1 MSAAFDDRNPAQASA
16 APSHTGHGNGGG
28 RSTGLPTTVS
38 AAFSSTFAA
47 TGGSLAVLG
56 LSVLAVAGA
65 AGMLLWPAV
74 VASEERAAECG
85 RLLSQVERHD
95 AIAAERDAM
104 RVDLASA
111 RTAAARVLRTIPQGA
126 DQAHLMRMLAV
137 GTGPDMGTQTI
148 VAGEPVPATPD
159 GAAASNGG
167 KVPPSGISAT
177 PSGTSATPSGTSATP
192 SGISATSSGTSVT
205 SRARANAP
213 LRAVP
218 VTVEMR
224 ASFERVMEV
233 LARAEGDRR
242 LVRPIHIEI
251 QRPDESAAARA
262 AARGGAAVAPGDA
275 SLVEARLELDAVFA
289 AGIAATDLA
298 GADSAA
304 VEGAGE
310 DQ

>member
-1 MSAAFDDRNPAQASA
+1 MSGGNDMKHHTQDKGHAAAS
-16 APSHTGHGNGGG
+16 GHAFV
-28 RSTGLPTTVS
+28 RSASV
-38 AAFSSTFAA
+38 FAA
-47 TGGSLAVLG
+47 TKGSLAVLG

-104 RVDLASA
+104 RTDLASA
-111 RTAAARVLRTIPQGA
+111 RVAAARVLRTIPQGA

-148 VAGEPVPATPD
+148 VAGEPVPATP
-159 GAAASNGG
+159 AAAPN
-167 KVPPSGISAT
+167 PTNAAANAT
-177 PSGTSATPSGTSATP
+177 TNATTGATRVR
-192 SGISATSSGTSVT
+192 TD
-205 SRARANAP
+205 AP

-218 VTVEMR
+218 VIVEMR

-251 QRPDESAAARA
+251 QRPDAGATARA
-262 AARGGAAVAPGDA
+262 GARNAGGAASGTDDGAA
-275 SLVEARLELDAVFA
+275 TLVEARLELDAVFA
-289 AGIAATDLA
+289 AAIA
-298 GADSAA
+298 GADLAA
-304 VEGAGE
+304 ADGQDAPVASNVASNVASTSTGITTAAAQSTGGAAGD

>member
-1 MSAAFDDRNPAQASA
+1 MSGGHDMKHHTQDKGHAAAS
-16 APSHTGHGNGGG
+16 GGAFA
-28 RSTGLPTTVS
+28 RSASVFS
-38 AAFSSTFAA
+38 ASK
-47 TGGSLAVLG
+47 GSLAVLG
-56 LSVLAVAGA
+56 LSVLAVVGAG
-65 AGMLLWPAV
+65 GTLLWPAL
-74 VASEERAAECG
+74 VASEERIAECG

-111 RTAAARVLRTIPQGA
+111 RAAAARVLRTIPQGA

-148 VAGEPVPATPD
+148 VAGESVPATP
-159 GAAASNGG
+159 AAAGT
-167 KVPPSGISAT
+167 AT
-177 PSGTSATPSGTSATP
+177 NTATNTAAGTSTGASH
-192 SGISATSSGTSVT
+192 
-205 SRARANAP
+205 ARTGAP

-218 VTVEMR
+218 VIVEMR

-251 QRPDESAAARA
+251 QRPDAGVAARA
-262 AARGGAAVAPGDA
+262 GARNPNATAGADDGAN
-275 SLVEARLELDAVFA
+275 LVEARLELDAVFA
-289 AGIAATDLA
+289 AAIA
-298 GADSAA
+298 GADLADADAQDAA
-304 VEGAGE
+304 AAANAVRTTTAAAQSTGGAAGD

>member
-16 APSHTGHGNGGG
+16 ASAHTGHGNGGG

-38 AAFSSTFAA
+38 AAFSSTFSA

-126 DQAHLMRMLAV
+126 DQAHRLRLLAV

-159 GAAASNGG
+159 GAAASTGG
-167 KVPPSGISAT
+167 KVP
-177 PSGTSATPSGTSATP
+177 PSGTSATP
-192 SGISATSSGTSVT
+192 SGISAPPSGTSAT

>member
-1 MSAAFDDRNPAQASA
+1 MSGGNDMKHHTQDKGHAAAS
-16 APSHTGHGNGGG
+16 GHAFA
-28 RSTGLPTTVS
+28 RSASV
-38 AAFSSTFAA
+38 FAA
-47 TGGSLAVLG
+47 TKGSLAVLG

-104 RVDLASA
+104 RADLASA
-111 RTAAARVLRTIPQGA
+111 RVAAARVLRTIPQGA

-148 VAGEPVPATPD
+148 VAGEPVPATPA
-159 GAAASNGG
+159 GAAPNPTNA
-167 KVPPSGISAT
+167 AT
-177 PSGTSATPSGTSATP
+177 NATANTTTGATR
-192 SGISATSSGTSVT
+192 IRTD
-205 SRARANAP
+205 AP

-218 VTVEMR
+218 VIVEMR

-251 QRPDESAAARA
+251 QRPDAGASARTGARNAA
-262 AARGGAAVAPGDA
+262 GTDDGAAT
-275 SLVEARLELDAVFA
+275 LVEARLELDAVFA
-289 AGIAATDLA
+289 AAIAGADLAATDGQDAPVASNAASNAATNSTGITTAAAQSTGGAA
-298 GADSAA
+298 GD
-304 VEGAGE
+304 

>member
-167 KVPPSGISAT
+167 KVPPSG
-177 PSGTSATPSGTSATP
+177 TSATP
-192 SGISATSSGTSVT
+192 SGISATSSGTSAT

>member
-1 MSAAFDDRNPAQASA
+1 MSGGNDMKHHTQDKGHAAAS
-16 APSHTGHGNGGG
+16 GHAFV
-28 RSTGLPTTVS
+28 RSASV
-38 AAFSSTFAA
+38 FAA
-47 TGGSLAVLG
+47 TKGSLAVLG

-104 RVDLASA
+104 RTDLASA
-111 RTAAARVLRTIPQGA
+111 RVAAARVLRTIPQGA

-148 VAGEPVPATPD
+148 VAGEPVPATP
-159 GAAASNGG
+159 AAAPN
-167 KVPPSGISAT
+167 PTNAAANAT
-177 PSGTSATPSGTSATP
+177 TNATTGATRVR
-192 SGISATSSGTSVT
+192 TD
-205 SRARANAP
+205 AP

-218 VTVEMR
+218 VIVEMR

-251 QRPDESAAARA
+251 QRPDAAASARA
-262 AARGGAAVAPGDA
+262 GARNAGGAAAGTDDGA
-275 SLVEARLELDAVFA
+275 ATLVEARLELDAVFA
-289 AGIAATDLA
+289 AAIAGADLAATDGQDAPVASNVASNAATNSTGITTAAAQSTGGAA
-298 GADSAA
+298 GD
-304 VEGAGE
+304 

>member
-1 MSAAFDDRNPAQASA
+1 MPALSGSASPL
-16 APSHTGHGNGGG
+16 T
-28 RSTGLPTTVS
+28 PTTVS

-177 PSGTSATPSGTSATP
+177 PSGTSATPSG
-192 SGISATSSGTSVT
+192 ISATSSGTSVT

>member
-177 PSGTSATPSGTSATP
+177 PSGISATPSGTSA
-192 SGISATSSGTSVT
+192 T

>member
-16 APSHTGHGNGGG
+16 APSHQGPGIGGG

-177 PSGTSATPSGTSATP
+177 S
-192 SGISATSSGTSVT
+192 SGISATSSGTSAT
-205 SRARANAP
+205 SRGRANAP

>member
-1 MSAAFDDRNPAQASA
+1 MSGGNDMKHHTQDKGHAAAS
-16 APSHTGHGNGGG
+16 GHAFV
-28 RSTGLPTTVS
+28 RSASV
-38 AAFSSTFAA
+38 FAA
-47 TGGSLAVLG
+47 TKGSLAVLG

-104 RVDLASA
+104 RTDLASA
-111 RTAAARVLRTIPQGA
+111 RVAAARVLRTIPQGA

-148 VAGEPVPATPD
+148 VAGEPVPATP
-159 GAAASNGG
+159 AAAPN
-167 KVPPSGISAT
+167 PTNAAANAT
-177 PSGTSATPSGTSATP
+177 TNATTGATRVR
-192 SGISATSSGTSVT
+192 TD
-205 SRARANAP
+205 AP

-218 VTVEMR
+218 VIVEMR

-251 QRPDESAAARA
+251 QRPDAGATARA
-262 AARGGAAVAPGDA
+262 GARNAGGAAAGTDDGA
-275 SLVEARLELDAVFA
+275 ATLVEARLELDAVFA
-289 AGIAATDLA
+289 AAIAGADLAATDGQDAPVASNVASNAATNSTGITTAAAQSTGGAA
-298 GADSAA
+298 GD
-304 VEGAGE
+304 

>member
-16 APSHTGHGNGGG
+16 APSHQGPGIGGG

-167 KVPPSGISAT
+167 KVPPSGT
-177 PSGTSATPSGTSATP
+177 
-192 SGISATSSGTSVT
+192 SATSSGTSAT

-262 AARGGAAVAPGDA
+262 AARGGAAVALGDA

>member
-177 PSGTSATPSGTSATP
+177 
-192 SGISATSSGTSVT
+192 SSGTSVT

>member
-167 KVPPSGISAT
+167 KVPPSG
-177 PSGTSATPSGTSATP
+177 TSATP
-192 SGISATSSGTSVT
+192 SGISATPSGSSATSSGSSAT

>member
-16 APSHTGHGNGGG
+16 ASAHTGHGNGGG

-38 AAFSSTFAA
+38 AAFSSTFSA

-65 AGMLLWPAV
+65 AGMMLWPAV

-159 GAAASNGG
+159 GAAASTGG
-167 KVPPSGISAT
+167 KVP
-177 PSGTSATPSGTSATP
+177 PSGTSATP
-192 SGISATSSGTSVT
+192 SGISAT

>member
-1 MSAAFDDRNPAQASA
+1 MSGGNDMKHHTQDKGHAAAS
-16 APSHTGHGNGGG
+16 GHAFA
-28 RSTGLPTTVS
+28 RSASV
-38 AAFSSTFAA
+38 FAA
-47 TGGSLAVLG
+47 TKGSLSVLG

-104 RVDLASA
+104 RADLASA
-111 RTAAARVLRTIPQGA
+111 RVAAARVLRTIPQGA

-148 VAGEPVPATPD
+148 VAGEPVPATP
-159 GAAASNGG
+159 AAAPN
-167 KVPPSGISAT
+167 PTNAAANAT
-177 PSGTSATPSGTSATP
+177 TNATTGATRVR
-192 SGISATSSGTSVT
+192 TD
-205 SRARANAP
+205 AP

-218 VTVEMR
+218 VIVEMR

-251 QRPDESAAARA
+251 QRPDAGAIARA
-262 AARGGAAVAPGDA
+262 GARNAGGAAAGTVDGAA
-275 SLVEARLELDAVFA
+275 TLVEARLELDAVFA
-289 AGIAATDLA
+289 AAIAGADLAATDGQDAPVASNVASNAATNATGITTAAAQSTGGAA
-298 GADSAA
+298 GD
-304 VEGAGE
+304 

>member
-16 APSHTGHGNGGG
+16 ASAHTGHGNGGG

-159 GAAASNGG
+159 GAAASTGG
-167 KVPPSGISAT
+167 KVP
-177 PSGTSATPSGTSATP
+177 PSGTSATPSGSSA
-192 SGISATSSGTSVT
+192 T

>member
-16 APSHTGHGNGGG
+16 ASSHTGHGNGGG
-28 RSTGLPTTVS
+28 RATGLPTTVS

-159 GAAASNGG
+159 GAAASTGG
-167 KVPPSGISAT
+167 KVP
-177 PSGTSATPSGTSATP
+177 PSGTSATPSGSSA
-192 SGISATSSGTSVT
+192 T

>member
-177 PSGTSATPSGTSATP
+177 PSGTSATPSG
-192 SGISATSSGTSVT
+192 ISATSSGTSVT

>member
-159 GAAASNGG
+159 GAAASTGG
-167 KVPPSGISAT
+167 KVP
-177 PSGTSATPSGTSATP
+177 PSGTSATPSGSSA
-192 SGISATSSGTSVT
+192 T

>member
-1 MSAAFDDRNPAQASA
+1 MSGGNDMKHHTQDKGHAAAS
-16 APSHTGHGNGGG
+16 GHAFA
-28 RSTGLPTTVS
+28 RSASV
-38 AAFSSTFAA
+38 FAA
-47 TGGSLAVLG
+47 TKGSLSVLG

-104 RVDLASA
+104 RADLASA
-111 RTAAARVLRTIPQGA
+111 RVAAARVLRTIPQGA

-148 VAGEPVPATPD
+148 VAGEPVPATP
-159 GAAASNGG
+159 AAASPTNA
-167 KVPPSGISAT
+167 AT
-177 PSGTSATPSGTSATP
+177 NATANATT
-192 SGISATSSGTSVT
+192 GATRVRTD
-205 SRARANAP
+205 AP

-218 VTVEMR
+218 VIVEMR

-251 QRPDESAAARA
+251 QRPDAGASARA
-262 AARGGAAVAPGDA
+262 GARNAGGAAAGTDDGA
-275 SLVEARLELDAVFA
+275 ATLVEARLELDAVFA
-289 AGIAATDLA
+289 AAIA
-298 GADSAA
+298 GADLAA
-304 VEGAGE
+304 ADGHDAPVTSNVASNAATNSTGITTAAAQSTSGAAGD

>member
-1 MSAAFDDRNPAQASA
+1 MSGGHDMKHHTQDKGHAAAS
-16 APSHTGHGNGGG
+16 GGAFA
-28 RSTGLPTTVS
+28 RSASVFS
-38 AAFSSTFAA
+38 ASK
-47 TGGSLAVLG
+47 GSLAVLG
-56 LSVLAVAGA
+56 LSVLAVVGAG
-65 AGMLLWPAV
+65 GTLLWPAL
-74 VASEERAAECG
+74 VASEERIAECG

-111 RTAAARVLRTIPQGA
+111 RAAAARVLRTIPQGA

-148 VAGEPVPATPD
+148 VAGESVPATP
-159 GAAASNGG
+159 AAANT
-167 KVPPSGISAT
+167 AT
-177 PSGTSATPSGTSATP
+177 STAAGTSTGASH
-192 SGISATSSGTSVT
+192 
-205 SRARANAP
+205 ARTGAP

-218 VTVEMR
+218 VIVEMR

-251 QRPDESAAARA
+251 QRPDAGVAARA
-262 AARGGAAVAPGDA
+262 GARNPNATAGADDGAN
-275 SLVEARLELDAVFA
+275 LVEARLELDAVFA
-289 AGIAATDLA
+289 AAIA
-298 GADSAA
+298 GADLADADAQDAA
-304 VEGAGE
+304 AANAVRTTTAAAQSTGGAAGD

>member
-177 PSGTSATPSGTSATP
+177 PSGTSATPSG
-192 SGISATSSGTSVT
+192 ISATSSGTSAT

>member
-1 MSAAFDDRNPAQASA
+1 MSGGNDMKHHTQDKGHAAAS
-16 APSHTGHGNGGG
+16 GHAFA
-28 RSTGLPTTVS
+28 RSASV
-38 AAFSSTFAA
+38 FAA
-47 TGGSLAVLG
+47 TKGSLSVLG

-104 RVDLASA
+104 RADLASA
-111 RTAAARVLRTIPQGA
+111 RVAAARVLRTIPQGA

-148 VAGEPVPATPD
+148 VAGEPVPATPA
-159 GAAASNGG
+159 GAAPNPTNTTAN
-167 KVPPSGISAT
+167 AT
-177 PSGTSATPSGTSATP
+177 TNATAGATRVR
-192 SGISATSSGTSVT
+192 TD
-205 SRARANAP
+205 AP

-218 VTVEMR
+218 VIVEMR

-251 QRPDESAAARA
+251 QRPDAGATARA
-262 AARGGAAVAPGDA
+262 GARNAGGAAAGTDDGA
-275 SLVEARLELDAVFA
+275 ATLVEARLELDAVFA
-289 AGIAATDLA
+289 AAIA
-298 GADSAA
+298 GADLAA
-304 VEGAGE
+304 ADGHDAPVASNVASNAASNAATNATGITTAAAQSTGGAAGD

>member
-167 KVPPSGISAT
+167 KVPPSGTSATPSGISAT
-177 PSGTSATPSGTSATP
+177 PSGTSATSSGTSA
-192 SGISATSSGTSVT
+192 T